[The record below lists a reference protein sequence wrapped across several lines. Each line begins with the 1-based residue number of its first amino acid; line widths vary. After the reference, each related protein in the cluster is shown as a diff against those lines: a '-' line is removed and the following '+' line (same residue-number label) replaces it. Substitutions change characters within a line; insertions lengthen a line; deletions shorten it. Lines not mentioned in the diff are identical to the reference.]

1 MGRIDYLTLMKTLLL
16 VATFLLPG
24 CSSTGEE
31 ASLPHYHF
39 ETGAAGFLYAA
50 APVDWSDSVVRAE
63 FALRVRGGSPSA
75 TVLFADWGGV
85 GLSAIVVG
93 EAYGLRA
100 IDAQVYDT
108 TLRPLGEW
116 ADVALECDNRT
127 GAFSLTVDGA
137 LVGTDVRPNR
147 LEGTFQVGDPRVPS
161 EIEFD
166 VADIRYYVDGVLAL
180 RWRGDFAPWL
190 PPEEDW
196 YSGEVPVDGVPGDV
210 VLGRYRSGVAWEKN

>member
-1 MGRIDYLTLMKTLLL
+1 MKTLLL

-31 ASLPHYHF
+31 ATLPHYHF
-39 ETGAAGFLYAA
+39 ETGADGFLYAA
-50 APVDWSDSVVRAE
+50 APVDWSGSVVRAE
-63 FALRVRGGSPSA
+63 FALRVRGWSPSA

-93 EAYGLRA
+93 EARGFAFRA
-100 IDAQVYDT
+100 VDAQVYDA

-116 ADVALECDNRT
+116 ADVVLECDNST

-161 EIEFD
+161 KIAFD
-166 VADIRYYVDGVLAL
+166 VADIKYYVDGVLTY
-180 RWRGDFAPWL
+180 RWRGDFAPDL
-190 PPEEDW
+190 PPEGDW
-196 YSGEVPVDGVPGDV
+196 YSGEAPVDAVGGTV
-210 VLGRYRSGVAWEKN
+210 VLGRYRSGVTWEAR